1 MMAKL
6 DAIPIGELLSELAR
20 RLDQLGPA
28 GVRTALE
35 RHARSLRPSQR
46 AGFLDVFAASSPAG
60 SSEDLLDEVERV
72 VGELD
77 DLSPRQWDGYRSW
90 RDDGEDD
97 EYAMESADIDD
108 LLIAAG
114 ERFLAGDVDVAVA
127 AYRRLFDAIVS
138 TVDDDRGVTL
148 APDVELIAEAAT
160 RLMWNVV
167 RTAPDR
173 VADVVDDYRLV
184 APMPS
189 LAAILHAHPDFG
201 PPAADALRTAADALM
216 DRSAN
221 RPEWE
226 ARQSFGL
233 ALEMRAHVDG
243 LDAVVAMARADTPER
258 LEVTAWAVDR
268 LVEGGRLE
276 EAAALAHDTMAV
288 TASSH
293 RLAVLAD
300 TAANVDAQLGRPA
313 FAAAATAWAA
323 HPTISRLEAV
333 LDAARPN
340 ERTSFIA
347 ATAEHPPTDRFL
359 ATATRILAGDV
370 PAAATGALDAAT
382 LDWGRAAL
390 RLAVVACCA
399 TAGPTTM
406 PLAEPALAAAY
417 TTARR
422 QAHSWLPEAPAP
434 GTPLVTHLRRELA
447 RVEPDATHLT
457 MARGIVHDTAESIL
471 DAKERS
477 GYAIAAELI
486 ALLAVTTEAIDGT
499 PATTVTAEFDARY
512 RRFSAF
518 RKELRA
524 ATAEALRPPR
534 RPSR

>member
-6 DAIPIGELLSELAR
+6 DAIPIGVLLSELAR
-20 RLDQLGPA
+20 RLDQIGPA

-35 RHARSLRPSQR
+35 RQAWSLRPSQR
-46 AGFLDVFAASSPAG
+46 AGFLGVFVASSPAG
-60 SSEDLLDEVERV
+60 SAEDLLDEVERV

-77 DLSPRQWDGYRSW
+77 DLSPRHWDGYRSW

-97 EYAMESADIDD
+97 DYAMESADIDD
-108 LLIAAG
+108 LFIAVG

-127 AYRRLFDAIVS
+127 AYRRLFDAIAG

-160 RLMWNVV
+160 RLMWIVV

-189 LAAILHAHPDFG
+189 LAAILHAHPDLG

-221 RPEWE
+221 GPEWE

-258 LEVTAWAVDR
+258 LEVTAWVVDR
-268 LVEGGRLE
+268 LIEDGRLD
-276 EAAALAHDTMAV
+276 EATTLAHDTMAV

-333 LDAARPN
+333 LDAASPN

-347 ATAEHPPTDRFL
+347 ATAEHPPTDRC
-359 ATATRILAGDV
+359 
-370 PAAATGALDAAT
+370 P
-382 LDWGRAAL
+382 
-390 RLAVVACCA
+390 
-399 TAGPTTM
+399 P
-406 PLAEPALAAAY
+406 
-417 TTARR
+417 
-422 QAHSWLPEAPAP
+422 
-434 GTPLVTHLRRELA
+434 
-447 RVEPDATHLT
+447 PDL
-457 MARGIVHDTAESIL
+457 
-471 DAKERS
+471 
-477 GYAIAAELI
+477 
-486 ALLAVTTEAIDGT
+486 
-499 PATTVTAEFDARY
+499 
-512 RRFSAF
+512 
-518 RKELRA
+518 
-524 ATAEALRPPR
+524 PR
-534 RPSR
+534 RRT